1 MMVRLCD
8 VGEKSV
14 VGTLIGRIGPSGDI
28 GLGDDAAAVRLGS
41 RYLVAST
48 DLVTRRT
55 HFPRPIT
62 PFQMGWM
69 AAAVNFSDIAA
80 MGALPLGLLVAM
92 GLPRETEL
100 ETVEGI
106 ADGIGACAEQVSA
119 DYLGGD
125 TKEAEDICL
134 VGTSLGIVRT
144 DGILLR
150 SGARPGDLL
159 AVTGELGLA
168 GAGWA
173 EIDEEDF
180 HPLARKALLE
190 PFPRTKE
197 GAILSASGYVT
208 SCMDTSDGLAMS
220 VHELARRSGVG
231 FTVDRRSLPVHR
243 DTIRIG
249 ERLGLDAMDWALH
262 SGGDYQLLFT
272 VNPEGETRL
281 RSMLGKGFTVIG
293 EATREGVRLDDG
305 ERSTFLEDKGFE
317 HFRW

>member
-1 MMVRLCD
+1 LCD
-8 VGEKSV
+8 IGEKSV
-14 VGTLIGRIGPSGDI
+14 VEALIGRIGPSGDI
-28 GLGDDAAAVRLGS
+28 GLGDDAAAVRLGT

-55 HFPRPIT
+55 HFPKPTT

-125 TKEAEDICL
+125 TKETDDICL
-134 VGTSLGIVRT
+134 VGTSLGMVRT

-150 SGARPGDLL
+150 SGARQGDLL
-159 AVTGELGLA
+159 AVTGNLGLA

-173 EIDEEDF
+173 EIDVEGF

-197 GAILSASGYVT
+197 GALLSASGCVT

-231 FTVDRRSLPVHR
+231 FKVDRRALPVH
-243 DTIRIG
+243 IEAMGIG
-249 ERLGLDAMDWALH
+249 EGLGMDAMDWALY

-272 VNPEGETRL
+272 MNPEGEPRL
-281 RSMLGKGFTVIG
+281 RSMLGKGYTIIG
-293 EATREGVRLDDG
+293 EATEEGIFLEDG
-305 ERSTFLEDKGFE
+305 GRRSFLEDKGFE

>member
-1 MMVRLCD
+1 MVRLCD
-8 VGEKSV
+8 IGEKSAV
-14 VGTLIGRIGPSGDI
+14 EALIGRIGPSGDI

-48 DLVTRRT
+48 DLVTRKT
-55 HFPRPIT
+55 HFPKPTT

-125 TKEAEDICL
+125 TKETDDICL
-134 VGTSLGIVRT
+134 VGTSLGMVRT

-159 AVTGELGLA
+159 AVTGYLGLA

-173 EIDEEDF
+173 EIDAEGF

-197 GAILSASGYVT
+197 GAILSASGCVT

-231 FTVDRRSLPVHR
+231 FKVDRRALPAHV
-243 DTIRIG
+243 DAMEIG
-249 ERLGLDAMDWALH
+249 ERLGWDATDWALY

-272 VNPEGETRL
+272 LDPEGEPLL
-281 RSMLGKGFTVIG
+281 RSMLGKGYTIIG
-293 EATREGVRLDDG
+293 EATEEGIFLEDG
-305 ERSTFLEDKGFE
+305 DRRSFLEDKGFE

>member
-1 MMVRLCD
+1 MVRLCD
-8 VGEKSV
+8 IGEKSV
-14 VGTLIGRIGPSGDI
+14 VEALIGRIGPSGDI

-41 RYLVAST
+41 RFLVAST
-48 DLVTRRT
+48 DLVTRKT
-55 HFPRPIT
+55 HFPRPTT

-125 TKEAEDICL
+125 TKETDDICL
-134 VGTSLGIVRT
+134 VGTSLGMVRT

-150 SGARPGDLL
+150 SGARRGDLL
-159 AVTGELGLA
+159 AITGDLGLA

-173 EIDEEDF
+173 EIDEEGF
-180 HPLARKALLE
+180 HPLARKTLLE

-197 GAILSASGYVT
+197 GAILSASGCVT

-231 FTVDRRSLPVHR
+231 FKVDRRALPVHV
-243 DTIRIG
+243 DALGIG
-249 ERLGLDAMDWALH
+249 ERLGLDATDWALH

-272 VNPEGETRL
+272 LDPEGEPRL

-293 EATREGVRLDDG
+293 EATGEGIFLEDG
-305 ERSTFLEDKGFE
+305 DRRSFLEDKGFE